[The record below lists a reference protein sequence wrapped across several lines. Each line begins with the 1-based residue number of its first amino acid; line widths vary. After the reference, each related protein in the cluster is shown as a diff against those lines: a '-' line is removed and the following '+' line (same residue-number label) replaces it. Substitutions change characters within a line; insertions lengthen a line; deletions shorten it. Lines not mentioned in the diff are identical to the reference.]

1 MRDVAVVATAQSPAI
16 RKEERRNEV
25 EILMPVVHELR
36 RRAGLSQAD
45 IGFTVSGSC
54 DYLQGQAFAF
64 VTALDAIGPWPPI
77 DESHVEM
84 DGAWALYEAWMRLQY
99 GDIDTALVYSFG
111 KSSPGDIRRVLSLQ
125 LDPYY
130 LNPLWPDPVAL
141 AALQARA
148 VLESDG
154 IGERDLAE
162 VVARARRN
170 AKGNPNA
177 QLQGDVDVDALLA
190 EPMYLSPLRKHD
202 CPPITDGAAAVILA
216 AGDRAREIADRPAW
230 IRGIDH
236 RIEPHSLGVRNLAD
250 SPSTRT
256 AGERAGVADRKVDV
270 AELHAPFSHQEII
283 LKRALGLSDA
293 VSVNPSG
300 GALGSNPVMVAGL
313 LRIIEAA
320 QRIMDGQADRAVAH
334 ATSGPAL
341 QQNLVAVLEGEG
353 G

>member
-1 MRDVAVVATAQSPAI
+1 MRDIAVVATAQSPAI

-25 EILMPVVHELR
+25 EILMPVVHDLR
-36 RRAGLSQAD
+36 DRAGLTQKD

-111 KSSPGDIRRVLSLQ
+111 KSSPGDIRRILSLQ

-130 LNPLWPDPVAL
+130 LSPLWPDP
-141 AALQARA
+141 AAL
-148 VLESDG
+148 
-154 IGERDLAE
+154 
-162 VVARARRN
+162 
-170 AKGNPNA
+170 
-177 QLQGDVDVDALLA
+177 
-190 EPMYLSPLRKHD
+190 
-202 CPPITDGAAAVILA
+202 
-216 AGDRAREIADRPAW
+216 
-230 IRGIDH
+230 
-236 RIEPHSLGVRNLAD
+236 
-250 SPSTRT
+250 
-256 AGERAGVADRKVDV
+256 

-283 LKRALGLSDA
+283 LKRALGLGDD
-293 VSVNPSG
+293 VNVNPSG
-300 GALGSNPVMVAGL
+300 GALGSNPVMVAGM

-341 QQNLVAVLEGEG
+341 QQNLVAVLEGDS
-353 G
+353 

>member
-1 MRDVAVVATAQSPAI
+1 VRDIAIVATAQSPAI

-36 RRAGLSQAD
+36 ERAGITQKD

-111 KSSPGDIRRVLSLQ
+111 KSSPGDIRRILSLQ

-130 LNPLWPDPVAL
+130 LGPLWPDPVAL

-148 VLESDG
+148 LLESHG
-154 IGERDLAE
+154 VSEKDLAE

-170 AKGNPNA
+170 AKDNPNA
-177 QLQGDVDVDALLA
+177 QLSGDVDVDQLLS
-190 EPMYLSPLRKHD
+190 EPTYLSPLRKHD

-216 AGDRAREIADRPAW
+216 AGDKARELTDRPAW

-236 RIEPHSLGVRNLAD
+236 RIEPHYLGVRDLTD

-256 AGERAGVADRKVDV
+256 AGQKAGVANGKVDV

-283 LKRALGLSDA
+283 LKRALGLLDD
-293 VSVNPSG
+293 VNVNPSG
-300 GALGSNPVMVAGL
+300 GALGSNPLMVAGL

-341 QQNLVAVLEGEG
+341 QQNLVAVLEGQH
-353 G
+353 

>member
-1 MRDVAVVATAQSPAI
+1 MRDVAIVATAQSPAL

-25 EILMPVVHELR
+25 EILMPVIHELR
-36 RRAGLSQAD
+36 ENAKLDQDD

-54 DYLQGQAFAF
+54 DYLQGQPFAF

-84 DGAWALYEAWMRLQY
+84 DGAWALYEAWVRLQH

-111 KSSPGDIRRVLSLQ
+111 KSSPGDIRRILTLQ

-130 LNPLWPDPVAL
+130 LVPMWPDPVAL

-148 VLESDG
+148 LLESDG
-154 IGERDLAE
+154 VSEKDMAE
-162 VVARARRN
+162 VVARSRKH
-170 AKGNPNA
+170 AKDNPNA
-177 QLQGDVDVDALLA
+177 QLKGDVDVDQLLN

-216 AGDRAREIADRPAW
+216 AGDKAREITDRPAW

-236 RIEPHSLGVRNLAD
+236 RIEPHSLGVRDLTD
-250 SPSTRT
+250 SPSTRK
-256 AGERAGVADRKVDV
+256 AGEVAGVGSGKVDV
-270 AELHAPFSHQEII
+270 AELYAPFSHQEII
-283 LKRALGLSDA
+283 LRRALGLGDG
-293 VSVNPSG
+293 VNVNPSG
-300 GALGSNPVMVAGL
+300 GALAANAVMVAGL
-313 LRIIEAA
+313 LRVIEAA
-320 QRIMDGQADRAVAH
+320 QRIMDGSADRAVAH

-341 QQNLVAVLEGEG
+341 QQNLVAVLEGE
-353 G
+353 

>member
-1 MRDVAVVATAQSPAI
+1 MRDIAVVATAQSPAI

-25 EILMPVVHELR
+25 EILMPVVHDLR
-36 RRAGLSQAD
+36 ERAGLKQED

-84 DGAWALYEAWMRLQY
+84 DGAWALYEAWTRLQY
-99 GDIDTALVYSFG
+99 GDIDTALVYCFG
-111 KSSPGDIRRVLSLQ
+111 KSSPGDIRRILSLQ

-130 LNPLWPDPVAL
+130 LNPLWPDPVAM

-148 VLESDG
+148 LLESDG

-162 VVARARRN
+162 VVARSRRN
-170 AKGNPNA
+170 AKDNPNA
-177 QLQGDVDVDALLA
+177 QLSGDVDVDTLLK

-216 AGDRAREIADRPAW
+216 AGDRAKELTDRPAW

-236 RIEPHSLGVRNLAD
+236 RIEPHSLGVRDLTD

-256 AGERAGVADRKVDV
+256 AGEKAGVAGGQVDV

-283 LKRALGLSDA
+283 LKRALGLTDD
-293 VSVNPSG
+293 VDVNPSG

-313 LRIIEAA
+313 LRVIEAA
-320 QRIMDGQADRAVAH
+320 DRIMAGQADRAVAH

-341 QQNLVAVLEGEG
+341 QQNLVAVLEGEK
-353 G
+353 

>member
-1 MRDVAVVATAQSPAI
+1 MRDIAIVATAQSPAI

-36 RRAGLSQAD
+36 ERAGITQKD

-111 KSSPGDIRRVLSLQ
+111 KSSPGDIRRILSLQ

-130 LNPLWPDPVAL
+130 LVPLWPDPVAM

-148 VLESDG
+148 LLESDG
-154 IGERDLAE
+154 VSEKDLAE

-170 AKGNPNA
+170 AKDNPNA
-177 QLQGDVDVDALLA
+177 QLSGDADVDQLLS

-216 AGDRAREIADRPAW
+216 AGDKARELTDRPAW

-236 RIEPHSLGVRNLAD
+236 RIEPHSLGVRDLTD

-256 AGERAGVADRKVDV
+256 AGQKAGVANGKVDV

-283 LKRALGLSDA
+283 LKRALGLLDD
-293 VSVNPSG
+293 VNINPSG
-300 GALGSNPVMVAGL
+300 GALGSNPLMVAGL

-320 QRIMDGQADRAVAH
+320 ERIMDGQADRAVAH

-341 QQNLVAVLEGEG
+341 QQNLVAVLEGDA
-353 G
+353 

>member
-1 MRDVAVVATAQSPAI
+1 VRDIAVVAAAQSPAL

-36 RRAGLSQAD
+36 ERAGLSQKD

-111 KSSPGDIRRVLSLQ
+111 KSSPGDIRRILSLQ

-130 LNPLWPDPVAL
+130 LGPLWPDPVAM

-148 VLESDG
+148 LLESDG
-154 IGERDLAE
+154 ISERDLAE
-162 VVARARRN
+162 VVARSRKN
-170 AKGNPNA
+170 AKGNANA
-177 QLQGDVDVDALLA
+177 QLKGDVDVDQLLK
-190 EPMYLSPLRKHD
+190 EPEYLSPLRKHD

-216 AGDRAREIADRPAW
+216 AGDRAREITDRPAW

-236 RIEPHSLGVRNLAD
+236 RIEPHSLGVRDLTD

-256 AGERAGVADRKVDV
+256 AGEKAGVASGKVDV

-283 LKRALGLSDA
+283 LKRSLGLSDD
-293 VSVNPSG
+293 VNVNPSG
-300 GALGSNPVMVAGL
+300 GALASNPVMVAGL
-313 LRIIEAA
+313 LRVIEAA
-320 QRIMDGQADRAVAH
+320 DRIMDGQANRAVAH

-341 QQNLVAVLEGEG
+341 QQNLVAVLEGE
-353 G
+353 

>member
-16 RKEERRNEV
+16 LKEERRNEV

-36 RRAGLSQAD
+36 ERAGLSQDD

-111 KSSPGDIRRVLSLQ
+111 KSSPGDIRRILSLQ

-130 LNPLWPDPVAL
+130 LTPLWPDTVAM

-148 VLESDG
+148 LLESDG
-154 IGERDLAE
+154 VGERDLAE
-162 VVARARRN
+162 VVARSRRN
-170 AKGNPNA
+170 AKDNPNA
-177 QLQGDVDVDALLA
+177 QLKGDVEVDALLG

-216 AGDRAREIADRPAW
+216 AGDRAREITDRPAW

-236 RIEPHSLGVRNLAD
+236 RIEPHSLGVRDLTD
-250 SPSTRT
+250 SPSTRK
-256 AGERAGVADRKVDV
+256 AGEQTGVGAGTVDV
-270 AELHAPFSHQEII
+270 AELHAPFSAQEII
-283 LKRALGLSDA
+283 LKKALGLRDD
-293 VSVNPSG
+293 VEVNPSG
-300 GALGSNPVMVAGL
+300 GALASNPVMVAGL
-313 LRIIEAA
+313 LRIVEAA
-320 QRIMDGQADRAVAH
+320 QRIMDGQANRAVAH

-341 QQNLVAVLEGEG
+341 QQNLVAVLEGD
-353 G
+353 

>member
-1 MRDVAVVATAQSPAI
+1 VRDIAVVAVAQSPAV
-16 RKEERRNEV
+16 RRDERHNEV
-25 EILMPVVHELR
+25 EILMPVIQEIR
-36 RRAGLSQAD
+36 ERSGLTQDD

-111 KSSPGDIRRVLSLQ
+111 KSSPGDIRRILSLQ

-130 LNPLWPDPVAL
+130 LSPLWPDPVAM

-148 VLESDG
+148 LLESDG
-154 IGERDLAE
+154 VSERDLAE

-170 AKGNPNA
+170 AKDNPNA
-177 QLQGDVDVDALLA
+177 QLKGDVDVEALLK
-190 EPMYLSPLRKHD
+190 EPTYLSPLRKHD

-216 AGDRAREIADRPAW
+216 AGDRAREITDRPAW

-236 RIEPHSLGVRNLAD
+236 RIEPHSLGVRDLTD
-250 SPSTRT
+250 SPSTRK
-256 AGERAGVADRKVDV
+256 AGEHAGVANGKVDL

-283 LKRALGLSDA
+283 LKRALGLGDD
-293 VSVNPSG
+293 VNVNPSG
-300 GALGSNPVMVAGL
+300 GALGSNPVMVAGM

-341 QQNLVAVLEGEG
+341 QQNLVAVLEGDS
-353 G
+353 